1 MQNNPRSFQW
11 TIEEQWC
18 AEEREIYKS
27 KIPKTPSR
35 EFFFL
40 CCRWWKF
47 LKFFLFL
54 MNFGD
59 NIKQLELVL
68 CKIYSHSSNPY
79 NKCGGGFHLK
89 TTTTTQQV
97 PNNKQTNKSSTLL
110 LFSHTLSLLSHQ
122 KEIPPPQDQ
131 ERQHPQE
138 WEKRDGFLQRQKRPI
153 LDLPK
158 ISFKLQLQQ
167 EKTQR

>member
-1 MQNNPRSFQW
+1 MMCRR
-11 TIEEQWC
+11 
-18 AEEREIYKS
+18 EREIYNS

-35 EFFFL
+35 EFFFFAASDGNS
-40 CCRWWKF
+40 WNSF
-47 LKFFLFL
+47 ALFL

-59 NIKQLELVL
+59 STKQLELVL

-97 PNNKQTNKSSTLL
+97 PNNKQKLNPFAFSSYPLTT
-110 LFSHTLSLLSHQ
+110 FSPKGIFPTRKIRNGSNHKNEK
-122 KEIPPPQDQ
+122 KEMVFCK
-131 ERQHPQE
+131 RQ
-138 WEKRDGFLQRQKRPI
+138 RRPI

-158 ISFKLQLQQ
+158 ISLK
-167 EKTQR
+167 